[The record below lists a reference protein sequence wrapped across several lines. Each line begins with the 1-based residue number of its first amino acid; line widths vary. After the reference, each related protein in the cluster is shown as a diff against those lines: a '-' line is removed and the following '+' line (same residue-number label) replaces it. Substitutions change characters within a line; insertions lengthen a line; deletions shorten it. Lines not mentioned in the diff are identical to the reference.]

1 MPIEAIIENMNCN
14 YIISISTSGILNIRK
29 FKKIYIYPM
38 LELKEKFDI
47 LLKQFENKEDLFIAN
62 DMVHLKSIIQQD
74 YKDA

>member
-1 MPIEAIIENMNCN
+1 
-14 YIISISTSGILNIRK
+14 
-29 FKKIYIYPM
+29 M